1 MQKFRDPQNQKEE
14 IIQRIAKMVPS
25 ENSDENKT
33 QILHKYIDFQL
44 VTLGQ
49 KIRNIYEFIV
59 ENSEDFEKMDAKEL
73 TEVNL
78 EEFEYFF
85 DDLSLAQLMIQDD
98 SNPNFYNIET
108 V

>member
-1 MQKFRDPQNQKEE
+1 M
-14 IIQRIAKMVPS
+14 
-25 ENSDENKT
+25 
-33 QILHKYIDFQL
+33 
-44 VTLGQ
+44 
-49 KIRNIYEFIV
+49 
-59 ENSEDFEKMDAKEL
+59 ENSEDIEKMDAKEL

>member
-1 MQKFRDPQNQKEE
+1 
-14 IIQRIAKMVPS
+14 MVPS